1 MANQDIEETV
11 ALGLVLDRPVLGNGR
26 KYKNEKSMEK
36 KFGLIGQ
43 TVSHSFSKAYFDEK
57 FFRDGLRD
65 YHYELYALQSA
76 DELKELLAENPELCG
91 LNVTIPYKEKV
102 IKFLTDIDPAAK
114 KIGAVN
120 VIRIKEGRLTGFNTD
135 SDAFLES
142 LEKWF
147 PNPQGSNALVLGT
160 GGSSKAVQEALRK
173 LTIPFQVVSREK
185 SRGEFTYQ
193 DLDKNHAILRDS
205 NLVINTTPLGMIP
218 DTQGIPPIHFEDL
231 TSNHFVYDLIYN
243 PARTLFLQK
252 AEMHNAHIKNG
263 LEMLHIQAEKAWA
276 IWNN

>member
-1 MANQDIEETV
+1 
-11 ALGLVLDRPVLGNGR
+11 
-26 KYKNEKSMEK
+26 MEK

-65 YHYELYALQSA
+65 YHYDLYPLKSA
-76 DELKELLAENPELCG
+76 DELKKLLAENPELCG

-102 IKFLTDIDPAAK
+102 IQFLNDIDPAAK
-114 KIGAVN
+114 RIGAVN
-120 VIRIKEGRLTGFNTD
+120 VIRIKDGRLKGFNTD
-135 SDAFLES
+135 SVAFSET

-147 PNPQGSNALVLGT
+147 PNPEGSLALVLGT
-160 GGSSKAVQEALRK
+160 GGSSKAVQEALRALK
-173 LTIPFQVVSREK
+173 IRFEIVSRKE
-185 SRGEFTYQ
+185 GQAEHTYQ
-193 DLDKNHAILRDS
+193 SLEKNPGVISRA
-205 NLVINTTPLGMIP
+205 NLIINTTPLGMSP
-218 DTQGIPPIHFEDL
+218 DTNTMPQIDFELL
-231 TSNHFVYDLIYN
+231 TSDHYVYDLIYN

-252 AEMHNAHIKNG
+252 AEMRQAHIKNG